1 MCLTLMLSDNNV
13 QNILEGKKGG
23 EGRAAWNLLSL
34 LLKRTTLRFFFL
46 KKTVVNKRKIY
57 TDIYLYTQRYTLSIF
72 NAAYVLYRYTQK
84 HKSVYT
90 YTHTPNPYIQYVNIN
105 VFLGVSL
112 ESVYYQMMIKYLIC
126 FTPEKILEGND
137 SSDALWNGTIT

>member
-1 MCLTLMLSDNNV
+1 MYRTYWR
-13 QNILEGKKGG
+13 EKKGG
-23 EGRAAWNLLSL
+23 RGGCLESIISSFEENYFEV
-34 LLKRTTLRFFFL
+34 FFFF

>member
-1 MCLTLMLSDNNV
+1 MRRMSYIDTHKNTRVSTL
-13 QNILEGKKGG
+13 
-23 EGRAAWNLLSL
+23 
-34 LLKRTTLRFFFL
+34 
-46 KKTVVNKRKIY
+46 
-57 TDIYLYTQRYTLSIF
+57 
-72 NAAYVLYRYTQK
+72 
-84 HKSVYT
+84 T